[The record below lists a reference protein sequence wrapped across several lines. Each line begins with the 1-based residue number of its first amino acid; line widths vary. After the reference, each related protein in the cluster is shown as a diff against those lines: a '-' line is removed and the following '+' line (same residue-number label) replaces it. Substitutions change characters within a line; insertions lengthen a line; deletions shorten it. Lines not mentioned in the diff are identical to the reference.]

1 MENMIKK
8 HEMSLAGTDVV
19 LDNIGVGKKNAVT
32 LLQLQW
38 RTGDNERAIRKDIQQ
53 LREDGHLI
61 INDQDGKG
69 YYIATELEEVARQ
82 YKQDRSRF
90 LSIAKRI
97 KAARRILRD
106 AGMLGDEEGTPTGQ
120 QMSLFDDPLTTT

>member
-1 MENMIKK
+1 MELLT
-8 HEMSLAGTDVV
+8 E
-19 LDNIGVGKKNAVT
+19 IGVGKKNAVT
-32 LLQLQW
+32 LLQLTW
-38 RTGDNERAIRKDIQQ
+38 RTGEKERAVRKEIQR
-53 LREDGHLI
+53 LREEGHLI

-106 AGMLGDEEGTPTGQ
+106 AGMLGEEEGTPTAQ

>member
-1 MENMIKK
+1 MELLQ
-8 HEMSLAGTDVV
+8 E
-19 LDNIGVGKKNAVT
+19 IGVGKKNAVT
-32 LLQLQW
+32 LLQLTW
-38 RTGDNERAIRKDIQQ
+38 RTGEKERTVRKEIQR

-69 YYIATELEEVARQ
+69 YYIATELEEIARQ
-82 YKQDRSRF
+82 YHQDRSRF

-97 KAARRILRD
+97 KTARRILRD
-106 AGMLGDEEGTPTGQ
+106 AGMLGEEEGTPTAQ